1 MKFRIKDLQNYL
13 RGKIDWKKV
22 AQDLTLKSFETN
34 FSNDVLETDILPNRY
49 ADASSLIGL
58 AKEISKVSGIHGSY
72 GFQTDNTDNIY
83 QHKSALDPYK
93 SVKKNP
99 YKSVSDPHKSVNLVK
114 VQTPHCFYYFGKVIL
129 NVENKPSPKWL
140 KEFVEFYG
148 FNSINF
154 LVDLANFVMIEYGA
168 PLHIFDLDKISLP
181 IYIRLAKKGEK
192 FISLEDKE
200 YKLLGGEIVIAD
212 KKKIL
217 GLAGIKGGKNS
228 AVDLQ
233 TKNIFIE
240 AAVFDPVKIY
250 STSRKL
256 NLKTD
261 ASFRFERKVAPIRS
275 LQALLRLSFLIQENL
290 GGEVLKGVIGE
301 KKLKEKVINFNIER
315 LNKFLGINFRKEEIR
330 KILKSLEI
338 KIVSENKNTM
348 RLIPPLDRLDL
359 ETEEDIIEEII
370 RIYDLNKI
378 PAIYETPPKEV
389 SIAPEIE
396 FNNYLRKIL
405 TKAGYDEVHN
415 YSFFGDKDLN
425 NLNRVNP
432 RINQRESAVEIL
444 NPISENYK
452 YFQTRLI
459 PNLLKSVRLNQF
471 YFKEIRI
478 FEISKVAYYI
488 HGLNGSNTDKTDKKY
503 PYESALD
510 PYRSVNEEYHL
521 GIGFAFKDPEEI
533 LKELKGVLKVLEEEL
548 KINFNLKEIDQN
560 QVEIF
565 IHGLNRSNTDYTDN
579 RNQYKSALDPRKS
592 MNKNPYE
599 SVLDPRQSALE
610 KIGIFSL
617 IPKKVLEDY
626 DLDLE
631 VGAIELNL
639 EKLRKYQKLIKK
651 FEPWPVFPSIVRDLS
666 FFVDEK
672 IKFSEIEKEIKKQ
685 KINFLTEIKLIDV
698 YFTDKKSMTLR
709 FIFNHPQRSL
719 KDEEVNLEMR
729 KIEEFLKEKYRIIL
743 R

>member
-34 FSNDVLETDILPNRY
+34 LSDDILDVDILPNRY
-49 ADASSLIGL
+49 PDASSLIGL
-58 AKEISKVSGIHGSY
+58 TKEISRVSGKKFFEKKIRLKE
-72 GFQTDNTDNIY
+72 T
-83 QHKSALDPYK
+83 YK
-93 SVKKNP
+93 KINK
-99 YKSVSDPHKSVNLVK
+99 NLVK
-114 VQTPHCFYYFGKVIL
+114 VQTNSCFYYFGKVIL
-129 NVENKPSPKWL
+129 NVKNKPSPEWL

-148 FNSINF
+148 FNSVNF

-181 IYIRLAKKGEK
+181 IYVRLAKKGEK

-200 YKLLGGEIVIAD
+200 YELLGGEIVIAD

-240 AAVFDPVKIY
+240 AAVFDPAKIY

-261 ASFRFERKVAPIRS
+261 ASFRFERKVAPVRS
-275 LQALLRLSFLIQENL
+275 LQALLRLSSLIQENL
-290 GGEVLKGVIGE
+290 GGEVLKGIIGE
-301 KKLKEKVINFNIER
+301 KKLKEKIINFDIER
-315 LNKFLGINFRKEEIR
+315 LNKFTGINFRKEEIR
-330 KILKSLEI
+330 EILKSLEI
-338 KIVSENKNTM
+338 KINPVPEQSTVRGKNIL

-378 PAIYETPPKEV
+378 PAFYEIPPKEV

-396 FNNYLRKIL
+396 FNNHLRKIL

-415 YSFFGDKDLN
+415 YNFFSDKDLN
-425 NLNRVNP
+425 VSP
-432 RINQRESAVEIL
+432 EKSAIEVL

-452 YFQTRLI
+452 YFQTSLI
-459 PNLLKSVRLNQF
+459 SNLLKSVHLNQF
-471 YFKEIRI
+471 YFKEIKI
-478 FEISKVAYYI
+478 FEISKVAYWEKEKI
-488 HGLNGSNTDKTDKKY
+488 KEG
-503 PYESALD
+503 
-510 PYRSVNEEYHL
+510 YHL
-521 GIGFAFKDPEEI
+521 GISFAFKDPEEI
-533 LKELKGVLKVLEEEL
+533 LKELKGVLKILEEEL
-548 KINFNLKEIDQN
+548 KINFNLKEIGQN
-560 QVEIF
+560 QAEIF
-565 IHGLNRSNTDYTDN
+565 INN
-579 RNQYKSALDPRKS
+579 
-592 MNKNPYE
+592 
-599 SVLDPRQSALE
+599 E
-610 KIGIFSL
+610 KIGFFAL

-626 DLDLE
+626 NLDLG
-631 VGAIELNL
+631 VGVIEINV
-639 EKLRKYQKLIKK
+639 EKLRKYQKLIKE

-685 KINFLTEIKLIDV
+685 KFNFLKEIKLIDI
-698 YFTDKKSMTLR
+698 YFIDKKSMTLR

-719 KDEEVNLEMR
+719 KDEEVNMEMR
-729 KIEEFLKEKYRIIL
+729 KIEEFLKEKYKIIL

>member
-22 AQDLTLKSFETN
+22 IQDLTLKSFEAN
-34 FSNDVLETDILPNRY
+34 FSDDILEIDILPNRY
-49 ADASSLIGL
+49 PDASSLIGL
-58 AKEISKVSGIHGSY
+58 AKEISRLSGAKFFEKKVLLKESY
-72 GFQTDNTDNIY
+72 
-83 QHKSALDPYK
+83 
-93 SVKKNP
+93 KKID
-99 YKSVSDPHKSVNLVK
+99 KNLVK
-114 VQTPHCFYYFGKVIL
+114 VKTQNCFYYFGKVIL
-129 NVENKPSPKWL
+129 NVKNKPSPEWL

-154 LVDLANFVMIEYGA
+154 LIDLANFVMIEYGA
-168 PLHIFDLDKISLP
+168 PLHIFDLDKIHLP

-192 FISLEDKE
+192 FVSLEDKE
-200 YKLLGGEIVIAD
+200 YELLGGEIVIAD

-228 AVDLQ
+228 AVDLE

-240 AAVFDPVKIY
+240 AAVFDPSKIY

-275 LQALLRLSFLIQENL
+275 LQALLRLSSLIQENL
-290 GGEVLKGVIGE
+290 GGEVLKVIIGE
-301 KKLKEKVINFNIER
+301 KKLKEKIINFDIER
-315 LNKFLGINFRKEEIR
+315 LNKFTGINFRKEGIR

-348 RLIPPLDRLDL
+348 KLIPPLDRLDL

-378 PAIYETPPKEV
+378 PALYEIPPKEV

-396 FNNYLRKIL
+396 FNNHLRRIL

-415 YSFFGDKDLN
+415 YSFFSDKDL
-425 NLNRVNP
+425 
-432 RINQRESAVEIL
+432 INTDLRRLDADLRRPIEVL

-452 YFQTRLI
+452 YFQTSLI
-459 PNLLKSVRLNQF
+459 PNLLKSVHLNQF
-471 YFKEIRI
+471 YFKEIKI
-478 FEISKVAYYI
+478 FEISKVAYYADYADFTQTRQKDI
-488 HGLNGSNTDKTDKKY
+488 KDSDLNFS
-503 PYESALD
+503 PRQSASSPRRSALC
-510 PYRSVNEEYHL
+510 EEYHL
-521 GIGFAFKDPEEI
+521 GISFAFKDPEEI
-533 LKELKGVLKVLEEEL
+533 LKELKGVLRILESEL
-548 KINFNLKEIDQN
+548 KINFNLKETGQN
-560 QVEIF
+560 QAEIF
-565 IHGLNRSNTDYTDN
+565 I
-579 RNQYKSALDPRKS
+579 
-592 MNKNPYE
+592 NKE
-599 SVLDPRQSALE
+599 RV
-610 KIGIFSL
+610 GIFAL
-617 IPKKVLEDY
+617 IPKKALEDY
-626 DLDLE
+626 DLDFE
-631 VGAIELNL
+631 VGVIEINL
-639 EKLRKYQKLIKK
+639 EKLRKYQKLIKE

-685 KINFLTEIKLIDV
+685 KFNFLKEIKLIDI

-719 KDEEVNLEMR
+719 KDEEVNLEMK
-729 KIEEFLKEKYRIIL
+729 KIEEFLKEKYKIIL

>member
-1 MKFRIKDLQNYL
+1 MRFRIKDLKNYL
-13 RGKIDWKKV
+13 KGKIDWEKV

-34 FSNDVLETDILPNRY
+34 FSDDILEVDVLPNRY
-49 ADASSLIGL
+49 PDASSLIGL
-58 AKEISKVSGIHGSY
+58 AKEISRVSGEQFFEKKIRLKESY
-72 GFQTDNTDNIY
+72 
-83 QHKSALDPYK
+83 
-93 SVKKNP
+93 KKIN
-99 YKSVSDPHKSVNLVK
+99 KNLVK
-114 VQTPHCFYYFGKVIL
+114 VQTAHCFYYFGKVIL
-129 NVENKPSPKWL
+129 NVENKPSPEWL

-154 LVDLANFVMIEYGA
+154 LVDLANFVMVEYGA

-181 IYIRLAKKGEK
+181 IYVRLAKKGEK
-192 FISLEDKE
+192 FVSLEDKE

-275 LQALLRLSFLIQENL
+275 LQALLRLSSLIQENL

-301 KKLKEKVINFNIER
+301 KKLKEKIINFNLER
-315 LNKFLGINFRKEEIR
+315 LNKFTGINFRKEGIR
-330 KILKSLEI
+330 KILKKLEI
-338 KIVSENKNTM
+338 KIISQNKNIM
-348 RLIPPLDRLDL
+348 RLVPPLDRLDL

-378 PAIYETPPKEV
+378 PAFYEIPPKEV

-415 YSFFGDKDLN
+415 YSFFGDKDLKDADLRG
-425 NLNRVNP
+425 LNADLRRPIKV
-432 RINQRESAVEIL
+432 L

-452 YFQTRLI
+452 YFQTSLI
-459 PNLLKSVRLNQF
+459 PNLLKSVYLNQF
-471 YFKEIRI
+471 YFKEIRV
-478 FEISKVAYYI
+478 FEISKVAYYADSSRI
-488 HGLNGSNTDKTDKKY
+488 SHHLS
-503 PYESALD
+503 PISI
-510 PYRSVNEEYHL
+510 VEEYHL
-521 GIGFAFKDPEEI
+521 GISFAFKDPEEI
-533 LKELKGVLKVLEEEL
+533 LKELKGVLKVLEDEL
-548 KINFNLKEIDQN
+548 RINFNLKETGQN

-565 IHGLNRSNTDYTDN
+565 I
-579 RNQYKSALDPRKS
+579 
-592 MNKNPYE
+592 NKE
-599 SVLDPRQSALE
+599 RV
-610 KIGIFSL
+610 GIFAL
-617 IPKKVLEDY
+617 ISKKVSEDY
-626 DLDLE
+626 GLDLE
-631 VGAIELNL
+631 VGVIEINL
-639 EKLRKYQKLIKK
+639 EKLRKYQKLIKE

-672 IKFSEIEKEIKKQ
+672 VKFSEIEKEIKKQ
-685 KINFLTEIKLIDV
+685 KFNFLKEIKLIDI

-719 KDEEVNLEMR
+719 KDEEINLEMR

>member
-13 RGKIDWKKV
+13 RGEIDWKKV
-22 AQDLTLKSFETN
+22 IQDLTLKSFEAN
-34 FSNDVLETDILPNRY
+34 FSDDILEIDILPNRY
-49 ADASSLIGL
+49 PDASSLIGL
-58 AKEISKVSGIHGSY
+58 AKEISRVSGAKFFKKKVRLKESY
-72 GFQTDNTDNIY
+72 
-83 QHKSALDPYK
+83 
-93 SVKKNP
+93 KKID
-99 YKSVSDPHKSVNLVK
+99 KNLVK
-114 VQTPHCFYYFGKVIL
+114 VQTQHCFYYFGKVIL
-129 NVENKPSPKWL
+129 NVKNKPSPEWL

-154 LVDLANFVMIEYGA
+154 LIDLANFVMIEYGA
-168 PLHIFDLDKISLP
+168 PLHVFDLDKISLP
-181 IYIRLAKKGEK
+181 IYVRLAKKGEK
-192 FISLEDKE
+192 FVSLEDKE

-228 AVDLQ
+228 AVDLE

-240 AAVFDPVKIY
+240 AAVFDPAKIY
-250 STSRKL
+250 SASRKL

-275 LQALLRLSFLIQENL
+275 LQALFRLSSLIQENL
-290 GGEVLKGVIGE
+290 GGEVLKGIIGE
-301 KKLKEKVINFNIER
+301 KKLKEKVINFNLER
-315 LNKFLGINFRKEEIR
+315 LNKFTGINFKKEGIR
-330 KILKSLEI
+330 KILESLEI
-338 KIVSENKNTM
+338 GIASENKNKM

-378 PAIYETPPKEV
+378 PALYEIPPKEV
-389 SIAPEIE
+389 SVAPEIE

-415 YSFFGDKDLN
+415 YSFFGDKDLDIS
-425 NLNRVNP
+425 P
-432 RINQRESAVEIL
+432 EKSAIEVL

-452 YFQTRLI
+452 YFQTSLI
-459 PNLLKSVRLNQF
+459 PNLLKSVHLNQF
-471 YFKEIRI
+471 YFKEIKI
-478 FEISKVAYYI
+478 FEISKVAYWEKEKI
-488 HGLNGSNTDKTDKKY
+488 
-503 PYESALD
+503 
-510 PYRSVNEEYHL
+510 NEGYYL
-521 GIGFAFKDPEEI
+521 GISFAFKDPEEI
-533 LKELKGVLKVLEEEL
+533 LKELKGVLRILESEL
-548 KINFNLKEIDQN
+548 KINFNLKETGQN

-565 IHGLNRSNTDYTDN
+565 I
-579 RNQYKSALDPRKS
+579 
-592 MNKNPYE
+592 NKE
-599 SVLDPRQSALE
+599 G
-610 KIGIFSL
+610 IGIFAL
-617 IPKKVLEDY
+617 ISKKVLEDY

-631 VGAIELNL
+631 VGVIEINI
-639 EKLRKYQKLIKK
+639 EKLRKYQKLIKEFK
-651 FEPWPVFPSIVRDLS
+651 PWPVFPSIVRDLS

-685 KINFLTEIKLIDV
+685 KFNFLKEIKLIDI

-719 KDEEVNLEMR
+719 KDEEINLEMR

>member
-34 FSNDVLETDILPNRY
+34 LSDDILEVDILPNRY
-49 ADASSLIGL
+49 PDASSLIGL
-58 AKEISKVSGIHGSY
+58 AKEISRVSGKKFFEKKIRLKE
-72 GFQTDNTDNIY
+72 T
-83 QHKSALDPYK
+83 YK
-93 SVKKNP
+93 KINK
-99 YKSVSDPHKSVNLVK
+99 NLVK
-114 VQTPHCFYYFGKVIL
+114 VRTNSCFYYFGKVIL
-129 NVENKPSPKWL
+129 NVKNKPSPEWL

-148 FNSINF
+148 FNSVNF

-181 IYIRLAKKGEK
+181 IYVRLAKKGEK

-200 YKLLGGEIVIAD
+200 YELLGGEIVIAD

-233 TKNIFIE
+233 TENIFIE
-240 AAVFDPVKIY
+240 AAVFDPAKIY

-275 LQALLRLSFLIQENL
+275 LQAILRLSSLIQENL
-290 GGEVLKGVIGE
+290 GGEVLTGVIGE
-301 KKLKEKVINFNIER
+301 KKLKEKIINFDIDR
-315 LNKFLGINFRKEEIR
+315 LNRFTGINFRKEEIR

-338 KIVSENKNTM
+338 KIVSGNKNTI

-378 PAIYETPPKEV
+378 PALYEIPTKEV
-389 SIAPEIE
+389 SVDPEIE

-415 YSFFGDKDLN
+415 YSFWGDKDLN
-425 NLNRVNP
+425 NFIRVNL
-432 RINQRESAVEIL
+432 RINQRESAVEVL

-452 YFQTRLI
+452 YFQTSLI
-459 PNLLKSVRLNQF
+459 PNLLKSVYFNQF
-471 YFKEIRI
+471 YFKEIKI
-478 FEISKVAYYI
+478 FEINKVAYWEKEKI
-488 HGLNGSNTDKTDKKY
+488 KED
-503 PYESALD
+503 
-510 PYRSVNEEYHL
+510 YHL
-521 GIGFAFKDPEEI
+521 GISFAFKDSEEI
-533 LKELKGVLKVLEEEL
+533 LKELKGVLRVLKEEL
-548 KINFNLKEIDQN
+548 KINFNLKEIGQN
-560 QVEIF
+560 QAEIF
-565 IHGLNRSNTDYTDN
+565 INN
-579 RNQYKSALDPRKS
+579 
-592 MNKNPYE
+592 
-599 SVLDPRQSALE
+599 E
-610 KIGIFSL
+610 KIGFFAL

-626 DLDLE
+626 DLDLG
-631 VGAIELNL
+631 VGVIEINL
-639 EKLRKYQKLIKK
+639 EKLRKYQKLIKE

-685 KINFLTEIKLIDV
+685 KFNFLKEINLIDI

-729 KIEEFLKEKYRIIL
+729 KIEEFLKEKYKIIL

>member
-1 MKFRIKDLQNYL
+1 MKLRIKDLQNYL
-13 RGKIDWKKV
+13 KGKIDWKKV

-34 FSNDVLETDILPNRY
+34 LSDGILEVDILPNRY
-49 ADASSLIGL
+49 PDASSLIGL
-58 AKEISKVSGIHGSY
+58 AKEISRVSGAKFFEKKIRLKESY
-72 GFQTDNTDNIY
+72 
-83 QHKSALDPYK
+83 
-93 SVKKNP
+93 KKID
-99 YKSVSDPHKSVNLVK
+99 KNLVK
-114 VQTPHCFYYFGKVIL
+114 VQTNHCFYYFGKVIL
-129 NVENKPSPKWL
+129 NLKNKPSPEWL

-168 PLHIFDLDKISLP
+168 PLHIFDLDKIDLP
-181 IYIRLAKKGEK
+181 IYVRLAKKGEK
-192 FISLEDKE
+192 FVSLEDKE
-200 YKLLGGEIVIAD
+200 YELLGGEIVIAD

-228 AVDLQ
+228 AVDLE

-240 AAVFDPVKIY
+240 AAVFDPAKIY

-261 ASFRFERKVAPIRS
+261 ASFRFERKVASIRS
-275 LQALLRLSFLIQENL
+275 LQALLRLSSLIQENL

-301 KKLKEKVINFNIER
+301 KKLKEKIINFDIER
-315 LNKFLGINFRKEEIR
+315 LNKFTGINFRKEGVR

-338 KIVSENKNTM
+338 KIASENKNTM

-378 PAIYETPPKEV
+378 PALYEIPPKEV
-389 SIAPEIE
+389 SVDPEIE
-396 FNNYLRKIL
+396 FNNHLRKIL

-415 YSFFGDKDLN
+415 YNFFSDKDLN
-425 NLNRVNP
+425 ISQEKSTVK
-432 RINQRESAVEIL
+432 VL

-452 YFQTRLI
+452 YFQTSLI
-459 PNLLKSVRLNQF
+459 PNLLKSVHLNQF

-478 FEISKVAYYI
+478 FEISKVAHWKKEKINESYY
-488 HGLNGSNTDKTDKKY
+488 
-503 PYESALD
+503 
-510 PYRSVNEEYHL
+510 L
-521 GIGFAFKDPEEI
+521 GISFAFKNPEEI
-533 LKELKGVLKVLEEEL
+533 LKELKGVLRVLEEEL
-548 KINFNLKEIDQN
+548 RINFNLKEISQN
-560 QVEIF
+560 QAEIF
-565 IHGLNRSNTDYTDN
+565 INN
-579 RNQYKSALDPRKS
+579 
-592 MNKNPYE
+592 
-599 SVLDPRQSALE
+599 E
-610 KIGIFSL
+610 KIGIFAL
-617 IPKKVLEDY
+617 ISKKVLEDY
-626 DLDLE
+626 DIDFE
-631 VGAIELNL
+631 VGVIEINL
-639 EKLRKYQKLIKK
+639 EKLRKHQKLIKE

-685 KINFLTEIKLIDV
+685 KFNFLKEIKLIDI
-698 YFTDKKSMTLR
+698 YLTDKKSMTLR

>member
-34 FSNDVLETDILPNRY
+34 FSDDILEIDILPNRY
-49 ADASSLIGL
+49 PDASSLIGL
-58 AKEISKVSGIHGSY
+58 AKEISRVSGVKINSTRIKQPNELPESDDRIFGQNSGKVFGHNSGNHY
-72 GFQTDNTDNIY
+72 QRQLANII
-83 QHKSALDPYK
+83 
-93 SVKKNP
+93 
-99 YKSVSDPHKSVNLVK
+99 K
-114 VQTPHCFYYFGKVIL
+114 VQTTHCFYYFGKVIL
-129 NVENKPSPKWL
+129 NVKNKPSPEWL

-154 LVDLANFVMIEYGA
+154 LIDLANFVMIEYGA

-181 IYIRLAKKGEK
+181 IYVRLAKKGEK
-192 FISLEDKE
+192 FVSLEDKE
-200 YKLLGGEIVIAD
+200 YELLGGEIVISD

-228 AVDLQ
+228 AVDLE
-233 TKNIFIE
+233 TRNIFIE
-240 AAVFDPVKIY
+240 AAVFDPSKIY

-275 LQALLRLSFLIQENL
+275 LQALLRLSSLIQENL
-290 GGEVLKGVIGE
+290 GGEVLKGIIGE
-301 KKLKEKVINFNIER
+301 KKFKEKVINFNLER
-315 LNKFLGINFRKEEIR
+315 LNKFCGRGLTQNERGLTRKEIR
-330 KILKSLEI
+330 KILESLEI
-338 KIVSENKNTM
+338 KIIERRPTQTE
-348 RLIPPLDRLDL
+348 RRLTQTLIWQLIPPLDRLDL

-378 PAIYETPPKEV
+378 PALYEIPPKEV
-389 SIAPEIE
+389 SVDSEIE
-396 FNNYLRKIL
+396 FNNHLRKIL

-415 YSFFGDKDLN
+415 YNFFSDKDL
-425 NLNRVNP
+425 
-432 RINQRESAVEIL
+432 INADLRRLDADLRRPVEVL

-452 YFQTRLI
+452 YFQTSLI
-459 PNLLKSVRLNQF
+459 PNLLKSVHLNQF
-471 YFKEIRI
+471 YFKEIKI
-478 FEISKVAYYI
+478 FEISKVAYYADYADFTQTRQKNI
-488 HGLNGSNTDKTDKKY
+488 KDSDLNFS
-503 PYESALD
+503 PRQSASSPRRSALC
-510 PYRSVNEEYHL
+510 EEYHL
-521 GIGFAFKDPEEI
+521 GISFAFKDPEEI
-533 LKELKGVLKVLEEEL
+533 LKELKGVLRILESEL
-548 KINFNLKEIDQN
+548 KINFNLKETGQN
-560 QVEIF
+560 QVEVF
-565 IHGLNRSNTDYTDN
+565 I
-579 RNQYKSALDPRKS
+579 
-592 MNKNPYE
+592 NKE
-599 SVLDPRQSALE
+599 G
-610 KIGIFSL
+610 IGIFAL

-626 DLDLE
+626 DLDIE
-631 VGAIELNL
+631 VGVIELNV
-639 EKLRKYQKLIKK
+639 EKLRKYQKLIKEFK
-651 FEPWPVFPSIVRDLS
+651 PWPVFPSIVRDLS

-672 IKFSEIEKEIKKQ
+672 IKFSEIEKEIKKE
-685 KINFLTEIKLIDV
+685 KFNFLKEIKLIDI

>member
-34 FSNDVLETDILPNRY
+34 LSDDILEVDILPNRY
-49 ADASSLIGL
+49 PDASSLIGL
-58 AKEISKVSGIHGSY
+58 AKEISRVSGKKFFEKKIHLKE
-72 GFQTDNTDNIY
+72 T
-83 QHKSALDPYK
+83 YK
-93 SVKKNP
+93 KINK
-99 YKSVSDPHKSVNLVK
+99 NLVK
-114 VQTPHCFYYFGKVIL
+114 VRTNSCFYYFGKVIL
-129 NVENKPSPKWL
+129 NVKNKPSPEWL

-148 FNSINF
+148 FNSVNF

-181 IYIRLAKKGEK
+181 IYVRLAKKGEK

-200 YKLLGGEIVIAD
+200 YELLGGEIVIAD

-228 AVDLQ
+228 AVDLE

-240 AAVFDPVKIY
+240 AAVFDPAKIY

-261 ASFRFERKVAPIRS
+261 ASFRFERKVAPVRS
-275 LQALLRLSFLIQENL
+275 LQALLRLSSLIQENL

-301 KKLKEKVINFNIER
+301 KKLKEKIINFDIDR
-315 LNKFLGINFRKEEIR
+315 LNRFTGISFRKEEIR

-338 KIVSENKNTM
+338 KIVSGNKNTI

-378 PAIYETPPKEV
+378 PALYEIPTKEV
-389 SIAPEIE
+389 SVDPEIE

-415 YSFFGDKDLN
+415 YSFWGDKDLN
-425 NLNRVNP
+425 NFIRVNL
-432 RINQRESAVEIL
+432 RINQRESAVEVL

-452 YFQTRLI
+452 YFQTSLI
-459 PNLLKSVRLNQF
+459 PNLLKSVYFNQF
-471 YFKEIRI
+471 YFKEIKI
-478 FEISKVAYYI
+478 FEINKVAYWEKEKI
-488 HGLNGSNTDKTDKKY
+488 KED
-503 PYESALD
+503 
-510 PYRSVNEEYHL
+510 YHL
-521 GIGFAFKDPEEI
+521 GISFAFKDSEEI
-533 LKELKGVLKVLEEEL
+533 LKELKGVLRVLKEEL
-548 KINFNLKEIDQN
+548 KINFNLKEIGQN
-560 QVEIF
+560 QAEIF
-565 IHGLNRSNTDYTDN
+565 INN
-579 RNQYKSALDPRKS
+579 
-592 MNKNPYE
+592 
-599 SVLDPRQSALE
+599 E
-610 KIGIFSL
+610 KIGFFAL

-626 DLDLE
+626 DLDLG
-631 VGAIELNL
+631 VGTIEINV
-639 EKLRKYQKLIKK
+639 EKLRKYQKLIKE

-685 KINFLTEIKLIDV
+685 KFNFLKEIKLIDI

-729 KIEEFLKEKYRIIL
+729 KIEEFLKEKYKIIL

>member
-13 RGKIDWKKV
+13 KGKIDWKKV

-34 FSNDVLETDILPNRY
+34 FSDDILEVDVLPNRY
-49 ADASSLIGL
+49 PDVSSLIGL
-58 AKEISKVSGIHGSY
+58 AKEISRVSEIKFFEEKIRLKESY
-72 GFQTDNTDNIY
+72 
-83 QHKSALDPYK
+83 
-93 SVKKNP
+93 KKID
-99 YKSVSDPHKSVNLVK
+99 KNLVK
-114 VQTPHCFYYFGKVIL
+114 VQTNHCLYYFGKVIL
-129 NVENKPSPKWL
+129 NVKNKPSPEWL

-168 PLHIFDLDKISLP
+168 PLHIFDLDKIDPVPEQSTVQGKLLNKKR
-181 IYIRLAKKGEK
+181 IYVRLAKRGEK
-192 FISLEDKE
+192 FVSLEDKE
-200 YKLLGGEIVIAD
+200 YELLGEEIVIAD
-212 KKKIL
+212 KEKIL

-240 AAVFDPVKIY
+240 AAVFDPAKIY

-275 LQALLRLSFLIQENL
+275 LQSLLRLSYLIQENF
-290 GGEVLKGVIGE
+290 GGEVLKGIIGE
-301 KKLKEKVINFNIER
+301 KKLKEKIINFDIER
-315 LNKFLGINFRKEEIR
+315 LNKFTGINFRKEEIR
-330 KILKSLEI
+330 KILESLEI
-338 KIVSENKNTM
+338 KIASENKNTM

-378 PAIYETPPKEV
+378 PALYEIPPKEV
-389 SIAPEIE
+389 SIALEIE

-425 NLNRVNP
+425 ISPEKSTIEV
-432 RINQRESAVEIL
+432 L

-452 YFQTRLI
+452 YFQTSLI
-459 PNLLKSVRLNQF
+459 PNLLKSVHLNQF
-471 YFKEIRI
+471 YFKEIKI
-478 FEISKVAYYI
+478 FEISKVAYWEKEKI
-488 HGLNGSNTDKTDKKY
+488 
-503 PYESALD
+503 
-510 PYRSVNEEYHL
+510 NEGYHL
-521 GIGFAFKDPEEI
+521 GISFAFKDTEEI
-533 LKELKGVLKVLEEEL
+533 LKELKGVLRILESEL
-548 KINFNLKEIDQN
+548 KINFNLKETGQN
-560 QVEIF
+560 QAEIF
-565 IHGLNRSNTDYTDN
+565 I
-579 RNQYKSALDPRKS
+579 
-592 MNKNPYE
+592 NKE
-599 SVLDPRQSALE
+599 R
-610 KIGIFSL
+610 IGIFAL

-626 DLDLE
+626 DIDFE
-631 VGAIELNL
+631 VGIIELNV
-639 EKLRKYQKLIKK
+639 EKLRKYQKLIKE

-672 IKFSEIEKEIKKQ
+672 VKFSEIEKEIKRQ
-685 KINFLTEIKLIDV
+685 KFNFLKEIKLSDI
-698 YFTDKKSMTLR
+698 YFTNKKSMTLR

-719 KDEEVNLEMR
+719 KDEEVNLEMI
-729 KIEEFLKEKYRIIL
+729 KIEEFLKEKYGIIL

>member
-13 RGKIDWKKV
+13 KGKIDWKKV

-34 FSNDVLETDILPNRY
+34 FSDDVLEVDILPNRY
-49 ADASSLIGL
+49 PDASSLIGL
-58 AKEISKVSGIHGSY
+58 AKEISRVSGKKFFEKKICLKESSK
-72 GFQTDNTDNIY
+72 NI
-83 QHKSALDPYK
+83 D
-93 SVKKNP
+93 KN
-99 YKSVSDPHKSVNLVK
+99 LIK

-129 NVENKPSPKWL
+129 NVKNKPSPEWL

-168 PLHIFDLDKISLP
+168 PLHIFDLDKINLP
-181 IYIRLAKKGEK
+181 IYVRLAKKGEK
-192 FISLEDKE
+192 FVSLEDKE
-200 YKLLGGEIVIAD
+200 YELLGGEIVISD

-217 GLAGIKGGKNS
+217 GLAGIKGGKDP
-228 AVDLQ
+228 AVDLE

-240 AAVFDPVKIY
+240 AAVFDPDKIY

-275 LQALLRLSFLIQENL
+275 LQALLRLSSLIQENL
-290 GGEVLKGVIGE
+290 GGEVLKGIIGE
-301 KKLKEKVINFNIER
+301 QKLKEKIISFNLER
-315 LNKFLGINFRKEEIR
+315 LNKFTGINFRKEEIR

-338 KIVSENKNTM
+338 KIASENKNIM

-378 PAIYETPPKEV
+378 PALYEIPPKEV
-389 SIAPEIE
+389 SVAPEIE

-405 TKAGYDEVHN
+405 AKIGYDEVHN
-415 YSFFGDKDLN
+415 YNFFGDKDLN
-425 NLNRVNP
+425 NFIRVNP
-432 RINQRESAVEIL
+432 HINQRESTVEVL

-452 YFQTRLI
+452 YFQTSLI
-459 PNLLKSVRLNQF
+459 PNLLKSVHLNQF
-471 YFKEIRI
+471 YFKEIKI
-478 FEISKVAYYI
+478 FEISKIAYWEKEKI
-488 HGLNGSNTDKTDKKY
+488 I
-503 PYESALD
+503 EC
-510 PYRSVNEEYHL
+510 YHL
-521 GIGFAFKDPEEI
+521 GISFAFKDPEEI
-533 LKELKGVLKVLEEEL
+533 LKELRGVLGILENEL
-548 KINFNLKEIDQN
+548 RINFDLKEIDQN

-565 IHGLNRSNTDYTDN
+565 INN
-579 RNQYKSALDPRKS
+579 
-592 MNKNPYE
+592 
-599 SVLDPRQSALE
+599 E
-610 KIGIFSL
+610 KIGIFAL
-617 IPKKVLEDY
+617 ISKKVLEDY
-626 DLDLE
+626 DLDLN
-631 VGAIELNL
+631 VGVIEIDL

-651 FEPWPVFPSIVRDLS
+651 FEPWPVFPSIIRDIS

-685 KINFLTEIKLIDV
+685 KFNFLKEIKLIDI
-698 YFTDKKSMTLR
+698 YFADKKSMTLR

-719 KDEEVNLEMR
+719 KDEEVNLEMK

>member
-22 AQDLTLKSFETN
+22 IQDLTLKSFEAN
-34 FSNDVLETDILPNRY
+34 FSDDILEIDILPNRY
-49 ADASSLIGL
+49 PDASSLIGL
-58 AKEISKVSGIHGSY
+58 AKEISRLSGAKFFEKKVLLKESY
-72 GFQTDNTDNIY
+72 
-83 QHKSALDPYK
+83 
-93 SVKKNP
+93 KKID
-99 YKSVSDPHKSVNLVK
+99 KNLVK
-114 VQTPHCFYYFGKVIL
+114 VKTQNCFYYFGKVIL
-129 NVENKPSPKWL
+129 NVKNKPSPEWL

-154 LVDLANFVMIEYGA
+154 LIDLANFVMIEYGA

-181 IYIRLAKKGEK
+181 IYVRLAKKGEK
-192 FISLEDKE
+192 FVSLEDKE
-200 YKLLGGEIVIAD
+200 YELLGGEIVIAD

-228 AVDLQ
+228 AVDLE

-240 AAVFDPVKIY
+240 AAVFDPSKIY

-275 LQALLRLSFLIQENL
+275 LQALLRLSSLIQENL
-290 GGEVLKGVIGE
+290 GGEVLKVIIGE
-301 KKLKEKVINFNIER
+301 KKLKEKIINFDIER
-315 LNKFLGINFRKEEIR
+315 LNKFTGINFRKEGIR

-348 RLIPPLDRLDL
+348 KLIPPLDRLDL

-378 PAIYETPPKEV
+378 PALYEIPPKEV

-396 FNNYLRKIL
+396 FNNHLRRIL

-415 YSFFGDKDLN
+415 YSFFSDKDL
-425 NLNRVNP
+425 
-432 RINQRESAVEIL
+432 INTDLRRLDADLRRPIEVL

-452 YFQTRLI
+452 YFQTSLI
-459 PNLLKSVRLNQF
+459 PNLLKSVHLNQF
-471 YFKEIRI
+471 YFKEIKI
-478 FEISKVAYYI
+478 FEISKVAYWEKEKI
-488 HGLNGSNTDKTDKKY
+488 
-503 PYESALD
+503 
-510 PYRSVNEEYHL
+510 NEGYHL
-521 GIGFAFKDPEEI
+521 GISFAFKDPEEI
-533 LKELKGVLKVLEEEL
+533 LKELKGVLRILESEL
-548 KINFNLKEIDQN
+548 KINFNLKETGQN
-560 QVEIF
+560 QAEIF
-565 IHGLNRSNTDYTDN
+565 I
-579 RNQYKSALDPRKS
+579 
-592 MNKNPYE
+592 NKE
-599 SVLDPRQSALE
+599 RV
-610 KIGIFSL
+610 GIFAL
-617 IPKKVLEDY
+617 IPKKALEDY
-626 DLDLE
+626 DLDFE
-631 VGAIELNL
+631 VGVIEINL
-639 EKLRKYQKLIKK
+639 EKLRKYQKLIKE

-685 KINFLTEIKLIDV
+685 KFNFLKEIKLIDI

-719 KDEEVNLEMR
+719 KDEEVNLEMK
-729 KIEEFLKEKYRIIL
+729 KIEEFLKEKYKIIL

>member
-22 AQDLTLKSFETN
+22 VQDLTLKSFEAN
-34 FSNDVLETDILPNRY
+34 FSDGILEVDILPNRY
-49 ADASSLIGL
+49 PDASSLIGL
-58 AKEISKVSGIHGSY
+58 AKEISRVSGMKFFEEKIRLKESY
-72 GFQTDNTDNIY
+72 
-83 QHKSALDPYK
+83 
-93 SVKKNP
+93 KKID
-99 YKSVSDPHKSVNLVK
+99 KNLVK
-114 VQTPHCFYYFGKVIL
+114 VQTNLCFYYFGKVIL
-129 NVENKPSPKWL
+129 NVENKPSPEWL

-168 PLHIFDLDKISLP
+168 PLHIFDLDKIDPVPEQSTVQGKLLNKKK
-181 IYIRLAKKGEK
+181 IYVRLAKKGEK
-192 FISLEDKE
+192 FVTLEDKE
-200 YKLLGGEIVIAD
+200 YELLGGEIVIAD
-212 KKKIL
+212 KRKIL

-240 AAVFDPVKIY
+240 AAVFDPAKIY

-275 LQALLRLSFLIQENL
+275 LQALLRLSSLIQENL
-290 GGEVLKGVIGE
+290 GGEVLKGIIGE
-301 KKLKEKVINFNIER
+301 KKLKEKVINFNLER
-315 LNKFLGINFRKEEIR
+315 LNKFTGINFRKEEIR
-330 KILKSLEI
+330 KILESLEI
-338 KIVSENKNTM
+338 KINPVPEQSTVRGKNIL
-348 RLIPPLDRLDL
+348 RLVPPLDRLDL

-378 PAIYETPPKEV
+378 PALYEIPPKEV

-415 YSFFGDKDLN
+415 YSFFGDQELN
-425 NLNRVNP
+425 ISP
-432 RINQRESAVEIL
+432 EKSAIEVL

-452 YFQTRLI
+452 YFQTSLI
-459 PNLLKSVRLNQF
+459 PNLLKSVHLNQF

-478 FEISKVAYYI
+478 FEISKAASYADSSRISHHSSPTSIVEGYY
-488 HGLNGSNTDKTDKKY
+488 
-503 PYESALD
+503 
-510 PYRSVNEEYHL
+510 L
-521 GIGFAFKDPEEI
+521 GISFAFKDPEEI
-533 LKELKGVLKVLEEEL
+533 LKELKGVLRILESEL
-548 KINFNLKEIDQN
+548 KINFNLKETGQN

-565 IHGLNRSNTDYTDN
+565 INKERIGTF
-579 RNQYKSALDPRKS
+579 ALIS
-592 MNKNPYE
+592 
-599 SVLDPRQSALE
+599 
-610 KIGIFSL
+610 
-617 IPKKVLEDY
+617 KKVLEDY

-631 VGAIELNL
+631 VGVIEINV
-639 EKLRKYQKLIKK
+639 EKLRKFQKLIKEFK
-651 FEPWPVFPSIVRDLS
+651 PWPIFPSIVRDLS

-685 KINFLTEIKLIDV
+685 KFNFLEEIKLIDI

>member
-34 FSNDVLETDILPNRY
+34 LSDDILEVDILPNRY
-49 ADASSLIGL
+49 PDASSLIGL
-58 AKEISKVSGIHGSY
+58 AKEISRVSGKKFFEKKIRLKE
-72 GFQTDNTDNIY
+72 T
-83 QHKSALDPYK
+83 YK
-93 SVKKNP
+93 KIDK
-99 YKSVSDPHKSVNLVK
+99 NLVK
-114 VQTPHCFYYFGKVIL
+114 VRTNSCFYYFGKVIL
-129 NVENKPSPKWL
+129 NVKNKPSPEWL

-148 FNSINF
+148 FNSVNF

-181 IYIRLAKKGEK
+181 IYVRLAKTGEK

-200 YKLLGGEIVIAD
+200 YELLGGEIVIAD

-240 AAVFDPVKIY
+240 AAVFDPAKIY

-256 NLKTD
+256 NLKTE
-261 ASFRFERKVAPIRS
+261 ASFRFERKVAPVRS
-275 LQALLRLSFLIQENL
+275 LQALLRLSSLIQENL
-290 GGEVLKGVIGE
+290 GGEVLKGIIGE
-301 KKLKEKVINFNIER
+301 KKLKEKIINFDIER
-315 LNKFLGINFRKEEIR
+315 LNKFTGINFIKEEVR

-338 KIVSENKNTM
+338 KINPVPEQSTVRGKNIL

-359 ETEEDIIEEII
+359 EKEEDIIEEII

-378 PAIYETPPKEV
+378 PAFYEIPPKEV
-389 SIAPEIE
+389 SIVPEIE
-396 FNNYLRKIL
+396 FNNHLRKIL

-415 YSFFGDKDLN
+415 YNFFSDKDLN
-425 NLNRVNP
+425 VSP
-432 RINQRESAVEIL
+432 EKSAIEVL

-452 YFQTRLI
+452 YFQTSLI
-459 PNLLKSVRLNQF
+459 PNLLKSVHLNQF

-478 FEISKVAYYI
+478 FEVSKVAYWEKEKI
-488 HGLNGSNTDKTDKKY
+488 K
-503 PYESALD
+503 
-510 PYRSVNEEYHL
+510 EEYHL
-521 GIGFAFKDPEEI
+521 GISFAFKYPEEI
-533 LKELKGVLKVLEEEL
+533 LKELKGVLRVLEEEL
-548 KINFNLKEIDQN
+548 KINFNLKEIGQN
-560 QVEIF
+560 QAEIF
-565 IHGLNRSNTDYTDN
+565 INN
-579 RNQYKSALDPRKS
+579 
-592 MNKNPYE
+592 
-599 SVLDPRQSALE
+599 E
-610 KIGIFSL
+610 KIGFFAL

-626 DLDLE
+626 DLDLG
-631 VGAIELNL
+631 VGVIEINV
-639 EKLRKYQKLIKK
+639 EKLRKYQKLIKE

-685 KINFLTEIKLIDV
+685 KFNFLKEIKLIDI

-709 FIFNHPQRSL
+709 FIFNRPQRSL
-719 KDEEVNLEMR
+719 KDEEVNMEMR
-729 KIEEFLKEKYRIIL
+729 KIEEFLKEKYKIIL

>member
-22 AQDLTLKSFETN
+22 AQDLILKSFETN
-34 FSNDVLETDILPNRY
+34 FSDGILDVDILPNRY
-49 ADASSLIGL
+49 PDASSLIGL
-58 AKEISKVSGIHGSY
+58 AKEISRVSGKKFFEKKIRLKE
-72 GFQTDNTDNIY
+72 T
-83 QHKSALDPYK
+83 YK
-93 SVKKNP
+93 KIDK
-99 YKSVSDPHKSVNLVK
+99 NLVK
-114 VQTPHCFYYFGKVIL
+114 VQTNSCFYYFGKVIL
-129 NVENKPSPKWL
+129 NVKNKPSPEWL

-148 FNSINF
+148 FNSVNF

-181 IYIRLAKKGEK
+181 IYVRLAKTGEK

-200 YKLLGGEIVIAD
+200 YELLGGEIVIAD

-240 AAVFDPVKIY
+240 AAVFNPAKIY

-256 NLKTD
+256 NLKTE
-261 ASFRFERKVAPIRS
+261 ASFRFERKVAPVRS
-275 LQALLRLSFLIQENL
+275 LQALSRLSSLIQENL
-290 GGEVLKGVIGE
+290 GGEVSKGVIGE
-301 KKLKEKVINFNIER
+301 KKLKEKVINFDIER
-315 LNKFLGINFRKEEIR
+315 LDRFTGINFRKEEIR

-378 PAIYETPPKEV
+378 PAFYEIPPKEV
-389 SIAPEIE
+389 SVAPEIE
-396 FNNYLRKIL
+396 FNNHLRKIL

-425 NLNRVNP
+425 NLIRVNP
-432 RINQRESAVEIL
+432 RKSVVEVL

-452 YFQTRLI
+452 YFQTSLI
-459 PNLLKSVRLNQF
+459 PNLLKSVHLNQF

-478 FEISKVAYYI
+478 CEISKVAYWEKEKI
-488 HGLNGSNTDKTDKKY
+488 K
-503 PYESALD
+503 
-510 PYRSVNEEYHL
+510 EEYHL
-521 GIGFAFKDPEEI
+521 GISFAFKYPEEI

-548 KINFNLKEIDQN
+548 KISFNLKEIGQN
-560 QVEIF
+560 QAEIF
-565 IHGLNRSNTDYTDN
+565 INN
-579 RNQYKSALDPRKS
+579 
-592 MNKNPYE
+592 
-599 SVLDPRQSALE
+599 E
-610 KIGIFSL
+610 KIGIFAL
-617 IPKKVLEDY
+617 ISKKVLEDY

-631 VGAIELNL
+631 VGIVEINI
-639 EKLRKYQKLIKK
+639 EKLRKYQKLIKE

-685 KINFLTEIKLIDV
+685 KFNFLKEIKLIDV

-729 KIEEFLKEKYRIIL
+729 KIEEFLKEKYKIIL

>member
-22 AQDLTLKSFETN
+22 AQDLILKSFETN
-34 FSNDVLETDILPNRY
+34 FSDGILDVDILPNRY
-49 ADASSLIGL
+49 PDASSLIGL
-58 AKEISKVSGIHGSY
+58 AKEISRVSGKKFFEKKIRLKE
-72 GFQTDNTDNIY
+72 T
-83 QHKSALDPYK
+83 YK
-93 SVKKNP
+93 KIDKN
-99 YKSVSDPHKSVNLVK
+99 LLK
-114 VQTPHCFYYFGKVIL
+114 VQTNSCFYYFGKVIL
-129 NVENKPSPKWL
+129 NVKNKPSPEWL

-148 FNSINF
+148 FNSVNF

-181 IYIRLAKKGEK
+181 IYVRLAKTGEK

-200 YKLLGGEIVIAD
+200 YELLGGEIVIAD

-240 AAVFDPVKIY
+240 AAVFNPAKIY

-256 NLKTD
+256 NLKTE
-261 ASFRFERKVAPIRS
+261 ASFRFERKVAPVRS
-275 LQALLRLSFLIQENL
+275 LQALLRLSSLIQENL
-290 GGEVLKGVIGE
+290 GGEVLKGIIGE
-301 KKLKEKVINFNIER
+301 KKLKEKIINFDIER
-315 LNKFLGINFRKEEIR
+315 LNRFTGINFRKEGVR

-348 RLIPPLDRLDL
+348 RLVPPLDRLDL

-378 PAIYETPPKEV
+378 PAFYEIPPKEV

-415 YSFFGDKDLN
+415 YNFFSDKDLN
-425 NLNRVNP
+425 ISP
-432 RINQRESAVEIL
+432 EKSAIEVL

-452 YFQTRLI
+452 YFQTSLI
-459 PNLLKSVRLNQF
+459 SNLLKSVHLNQF
-471 YFKEIRI
+471 YFKEIKI
-478 FEISKVAYYI
+478 FEISKVAYWEKEKI
-488 HGLNGSNTDKTDKKY
+488 K
-503 PYESALD
+503 
-510 PYRSVNEEYHL
+510 EEYHL
-521 GIGFAFKDPEEI
+521 GISFAFKDPEEI

-548 KINFNLKEIDQN
+548 KINFNLKEIGQN
-560 QVEIF
+560 QAEIF
-565 IHGLNRSNTDYTDN
+565 INN
-579 RNQYKSALDPRKS
+579 
-592 MNKNPYE
+592 
-599 SVLDPRQSALE
+599 E
-610 KIGIFSL
+610 KIGIFAL
-617 IPKKVLEDY
+617 IPKKVLEYY
-626 DLDLE
+626 DLDLG
-631 VGAIELNL
+631 VGVIEINV
-639 EKLRKYQKLIKK
+639 EKLRKYQKLIKE

-685 KINFLTEIKLIDV
+685 KFNFLKEIKLIDI

-719 KDEEVNLEMR
+719 KDEEVNMEIR
-729 KIEEFLKEKYRIIL
+729 KIEEFLKEKYKIIL

>member
-13 RGKIDWKKV
+13 KGRIDWEKV
-22 AQDLTLKSFETN
+22 VQDLTLQSFETN
-34 FSNDVLETDILPNRY
+34 FSDDILEVDVLPNRY
-49 ADASSLIGL
+49 PDASSLIGL
-58 AKEISKVSGIHGSY
+58 AKEISRVSGMKFFEEKIRLKESY
-72 GFQTDNTDNIY
+72 
-83 QHKSALDPYK
+83 
-93 SVKKNP
+93 KKID
-99 YKSVSDPHKSVNLVK
+99 KNLVK
-114 VQTPHCFYYFGKVIL
+114 VQTNHCLYYFGKVIL
-129 NVENKPSPKWL
+129 NVKNKPSPEWL

-181 IYIRLAKKGEK
+181 IYVRLAKKGEE
-192 FISLEDKE
+192 FVSLEDKE

-228 AVDLQ
+228 AVDLE

-240 AAVFDPVKIY
+240 AAVFDPAKIY

-275 LQALLRLSFLIQENL
+275 FEALLRLSSLIQENL
-290 GGEVLKGVIGE
+290 GGEVLKGIIGE
-301 KKLKEKVINFNIER
+301 KKLKEKVINFNLER
-315 LNKFLGINFRKEEIR
+315 LNKFTGINFRKEGIR
-330 KILKSLEI
+330 KILESLEI
-338 KIVSENKNTM
+338 GIASENKNTM

-378 PAIYETPPKEV
+378 PALYEIPPKEV

-396 FNNYLRKIL
+396 FNNHLRKIL

-425 NLNRVNP
+425 NLIRVNL
-432 RINQRESAVEIL
+432 RINQPESAVEVL

-452 YFQTRLI
+452 YFQTSLI
-459 PNLLKSVRLNQF
+459 PNLLKSVYLNQF
-471 YFKEIRI
+471 YFKEIKI
-478 FEISKVAYYI
+478 FEISKVAYWEKEKI
-488 HGLNGSNTDKTDKKY
+488 
-503 PYESALD
+503 
-510 PYRSVNEEYHL
+510 NEGYYL
-521 GIGFAFKDPEEI
+521 GISFAFKDPEEI
-533 LKELKGVLKVLEEEL
+533 LKELKGVLRILESEL
-548 KINFNLKEIDQN
+548 KISFNLKETGQN

-565 IHGLNRSNTDYTDN
+565 I
-579 RNQYKSALDPRKS
+579 
-592 MNKNPYE
+592 NKE
-599 SVLDPRQSALE
+599 G
-610 KIGIFSL
+610 IGIFAL
-617 IPKKVLEDY
+617 ISKKVLEDY

-631 VGAIELNL
+631 VGVIEINI
-639 EKLRKYQKLIKK
+639 EKLRKYQKLIKE

-672 IKFSEIEKEIKKQ
+672 IKFSEIEKEIKKE
-685 KINFLTEIKLIDV
+685 KFNFLKEINLIDI

>member
-22 AQDLTLKSFETN
+22 SQDLTLKSFETN
-34 FSNDVLETDILPNRY
+34 FSGGVLGVDILPNRY
-49 ADASSLIGL
+49 SDASSLIGL
-58 AKEISKVSGIHGSY
+58 AKEISRVSGVKPRINADNKLPGYRPNTSP
-72 GFQTDNTDNIY
+72 GFIPDSSGKHPGNSSGKHPGKI
-83 QHKSALDPYK
+83 
-93 SVKKNP
+93 
-99 YKSVSDPHKSVNLVK
+99 LVK

-129 NVENKPSPKWL
+129 NVENKPSPGWL

-168 PLHIFDLDKISLP
+168 PLHIFDLDKINLP
-181 IYIRLAKKGEK
+181 IYVRLAKKGEK
-192 FISLEDKE
+192 FVSLEDKE

-212 KKKIL
+212 KKEIL

-228 AVDLQ
+228 AVDLH

-240 AAVFDPVKIY
+240 AAVFDPAKIY

-275 LQALLRLSFLIQENL
+275 LQAFLRLSSLIQENL
-290 GGEVLKGVIGE
+290 GGEVLKGIIGE
-301 KKLKEKVINFNIER
+301 KKLKEKIINFNIER
-315 LNKFLGINFRKEEIR
+315 LNKFSGINLRKEEIR

-338 KIVSENKNTM
+338 KITSENKNIM
-348 RLIPPLDRLDL
+348 KLVPPLDRLDL

-378 PAIYETPPKEV
+378 TALYESPAKEV

-405 TKAGYDEVHN
+405 TKVDYDEVYN
-415 YSFFGDKDLN
+415 YSFFGDKDLINTENIYPNNRPNKLPESSDRIFGQDLGKVFGPNSGN
-425 NLNRVNP
+425 NLNPHKSV
-432 RINQRESAVEIL
+432 VEVL

-452 YFQTRLI
+452 YFQASLI
-459 PNLLKSVRLNQF
+459 PNLLKSIHLNQF
-471 YFKEIRI
+471 YFKEIKI
-478 FEISKVAYYI
+478 FEISKVAHLEEEKI
-488 HGLNGSNTDKTDKKY
+488 
-503 PYESALD
+503 
-510 PYRSVNEEYHL
+510 NEEYHL

-533 LKELKGVLKVLEEEL
+533 LKELAGVLRILKEEL
-548 KINFNLKEIDQN
+548 RINFNLKEVGQN
-560 QVEIF
+560 QAEIF
-565 IHGLNRSNTDYTDN
+565 FN
-579 RNQYKSALDPRKS
+579 
-592 MNKNPYE
+592 E
-599 SVLDPRQSALE
+599 E
-610 KIGIFSL
+610 KIGIFAL
-617 IPKKVLEDY
+617 IPKKILGDY

-631 VGAIELNL
+631 VGVMEINIR
-639 EKLRKYQKLIKK
+639 KLRKFQKLIKE
-651 FEPWPVFPSIVRDLS
+651 FEIWPVFPSIVRDLS

-672 IKFSEIEKEIKKQ
+672 IKFNEIEKEIKKQ
-685 KINFLTEIKLIDV
+685 KINFFKEIKLIDI
-698 YFTDKKSMTLR
+698 YYAGKKSMTLR

-719 KDEEVNLEMR
+719 KDEEVNLAMR
-729 KIEEFLKEKYRIIL
+729 KVEEFLKEKYKIIL

>member
-34 FSNDVLETDILPNRY
+34 LSDDILEVDILPNRY
-49 ADASSLIGL
+49 PDASSLIGL
-58 AKEISKVSGIHGSY
+58 AKEISRVSGKKFFEKKIRLKE
-72 GFQTDNTDNIY
+72 T
-83 QHKSALDPYK
+83 YK
-93 SVKKNP
+93 KINK
-99 YKSVSDPHKSVNLVK
+99 NLVK
-114 VQTPHCFYYFGKVIL
+114 VRTNSCFYYFGKVIL
-129 NVENKPSPKWL
+129 NVKNKPSPEWL

-148 FNSINF
+148 FNSVNF

-181 IYIRLAKKGEK
+181 IYVRLAKKGEK

-200 YKLLGGEIVIAD
+200 YELLGGEIVIAD

-233 TKNIFIE
+233 TENIFIE
-240 AAVFDPVKIY
+240 AAVFDPAKIY

-275 LQALLRLSFLIQENL
+275 LQAILRLSSLIQENL
-290 GGEVLKGVIGE
+290 GGEVLTGVIGE
-301 KKLKEKVINFNIER
+301 KKLKEKIINFDIDR
-315 LNKFLGINFRKEEIR
+315 LNRFTGINFRKEEIR

-338 KIVSENKNTM
+338 KIVSGNKNTI

-378 PAIYETPPKEV
+378 PALYEIPTKEV
-389 SIAPEIE
+389 SVDPEIE

-415 YSFFGDKDLN
+415 YSFWGDKDLN
-425 NLNRVNP
+425 NFIRVNL
-432 RINQRESAVEIL
+432 RINQRESAVEVL

-452 YFQTRLI
+452 YFQTSLI
-459 PNLLKSVRLNQF
+459 PNLLKSVYFNQF
-471 YFKEIRI
+471 YFKEIKI
-478 FEISKVAYYI
+478 FEINKVAYWEKEKI
-488 HGLNGSNTDKTDKKY
+488 KED
-503 PYESALD
+503 
-510 PYRSVNEEYHL
+510 YHL
-521 GIGFAFKDPEEI
+521 GISFAFKDSEEI
-533 LKELKGVLKVLEEEL
+533 LKELKGVLRVLKEEL
-548 KINFNLKEIDQN
+548 KINFNLKEIGQN
-560 QVEIF
+560 QAEIF
-565 IHGLNRSNTDYTDN
+565 INN
-579 RNQYKSALDPRKS
+579 
-592 MNKNPYE
+592 
-599 SVLDPRQSALE
+599 E
-610 KIGIFSL
+610 KIGFFAL

-626 DLDLE
+626 DLDLG
-631 VGAIELNL
+631 VGTIEINV
-639 EKLRKYQKLIKK
+639 EKLRKYQKLIKE
-651 FEPWPVFPSIVRDLS
+651 FEPWPVFPSIIRDLS

-685 KINFLTEIKLIDV
+685 KFNFLKEIKLIDI

-729 KIEEFLKEKYRIIL
+729 KIEEFLKEKYKIIL

>member
-22 AQDLTLKSFETN
+22 AQDLTLKSFEAN
-34 FSNDVLETDILPNRY
+34 FSDDILEVDILPNRY
-49 ADASSLIGL
+49 PDASSLIGL
-58 AKEISKVSGIHGSY
+58 AKEISRVSGKKFFEKKIRLKE
-72 GFQTDNTDNIY
+72 T
-83 QHKSALDPYK
+83 YK
-93 SVKKNP
+93 KIDKN
-99 YKSVSDPHKSVNLVK
+99 LLK
-114 VQTPHCFYYFGKVIL
+114 VQTNSCFYYFGKVIL
-129 NVENKPSPKWL
+129 NVKNKPSPEWL

-148 FNSINF
+148 FNSVNF

-181 IYIRLAKKGEK
+181 IYVRLAKTGEK

-200 YKLLGGEIVIAD
+200 YELLGGEIVIAD

-240 AAVFDPVKIY
+240 AAVFNPAKIY

-256 NLKTD
+256 NLKTE
-261 ASFRFERKVAPIRS
+261 ASFRFERKVAPVRS
-275 LQALLRLSFLIQENL
+275 LQALLRLSSLIQENL
-290 GGEVLKGVIGE
+290 GGEVLKGIIGE
-301 KKLKEKVINFNIER
+301 KKLKEKIINFDIER
-315 LNKFLGINFRKEEIR
+315 LNRFTGINFIKEGVR

-348 RLIPPLDRLDL
+348 RLVPPLDRLDL

-378 PAIYETPPKEV
+378 PAFYEIPPKEV

-415 YSFFGDKDLN
+415 YNFFSDKDLN
-425 NLNRVNP
+425 ISP
-432 RINQRESAVEIL
+432 EKSAIEVL

-452 YFQTRLI
+452 YFQTSLI
-459 PNLLKSVRLNQF
+459 SNLLKSVHLNQF
-471 YFKEIRI
+471 YFKEIKI
-478 FEISKVAYYI
+478 FEISKVAYWEKEKI
-488 HGLNGSNTDKTDKKY
+488 K
-503 PYESALD
+503 
-510 PYRSVNEEYHL
+510 EEYHL
-521 GIGFAFKDPEEI
+521 GISFAFKDPEEI

-548 KINFNLKEIDQN
+548 KINFNLKEIGQN
-560 QVEIF
+560 QAEIF
-565 IHGLNRSNTDYTDN
+565 INN
-579 RNQYKSALDPRKS
+579 
-592 MNKNPYE
+592 
-599 SVLDPRQSALE
+599 E
-610 KIGIFSL
+610 KIGIFAL
-617 IPKKVLEDY
+617 IPKKVLEYY
-626 DLDLE
+626 DLDLG
-631 VGAIELNL
+631 VGVIEINV
-639 EKLRKYQKLIKK
+639 EKLRKYQKLIKE

-685 KINFLTEIKLIDV
+685 KFNFLKEIKLIDI

-719 KDEEVNLEMR
+719 KDEEVNMEIR
-729 KIEEFLKEKYRIIL
+729 KIEEFLKEKYKIIL

>member
-22 AQDLTLKSFETN
+22 AQDLTLKSFEAN
-34 FSNDVLETDILPNRY
+34 FSNDILEVDILPNRY
-49 ADASSLIGL
+49 PDASSLIGL
-58 AKEISKVSGIHGSY
+58 AKEISRVSGAKFFEKKIRLKESY
-72 GFQTDNTDNIY
+72 
-83 QHKSALDPYK
+83 
-93 SVKKNP
+93 KKID
-99 YKSVSDPHKSVNLVK
+99 KNLVK
-114 VQTPHCFYYFGKVIL
+114 VQTNHCFYYFGKVIL
-129 NVENKPSPKWL
+129 NLKNKPSPEWL

-168 PLHIFDLDKISLP
+168 PLHIFDLDKIDPVPEQSTVQGKLLNKKK
-181 IYIRLAKKGEK
+181 IYVRLAKKGEK
-192 FISLEDKE
+192 FVTLEDKE
-200 YKLLGGEIVIAD
+200 YELLGGEIVIAD

-228 AVDLQ
+228 AVDLE

-240 AAVFDPVKIY
+240 AAVFDPAKIY

-261 ASFRFERKVAPIRS
+261 ASFRFERKVAPVRS
-275 LQALLRLSFLIQENL
+275 LQALLRLSSLIQENL
-290 GGEVLKGVIGE
+290 GGEVLKGIIGE
-301 KKLKEKVINFNIER
+301 KKLKEKIINFNLER
-315 LNKFLGINFRKEEIR
+315 LNKFTGINFRKEEVR

-338 KIVSENKNTM
+338 KINPVPESYTRAKHGIGSRTVLGSGSGQSTVRGKNIL

-378 PAIYETPPKEV
+378 PAFYEIPPKEV
-389 SIAPEIE
+389 GIASEIE

-405 TKAGYDEVHN
+405 TKAGYDEVHS
-415 YSFFGDKDLN
+415 YSFFSDKDLN
-425 NLNRVNP
+425 ISPEKFAIEV
-432 RINQRESAVEIL
+432 L

-452 YFQTRLI
+452 YFHTSLI
-459 PNLLKSVRLNQF
+459 PNLLKSVHLNQF

-478 FEISKVAYYI
+478 FEISKVAHWEKEKI
-488 HGLNGSNTDKTDKKY
+488 K
-503 PYESALD
+503 
-510 PYRSVNEEYHL
+510 EEYHL
-521 GIGFAFKDPEEI
+521 GISFAFKDSEEI
-533 LKELKGVLKVLEEEL
+533 LKELKGVLRFLEEEL
-548 KINFNLKEIDQN
+548 KINFDFKEISQN
-560 QVEIF
+560 QAEIL
-565 IHGLNRSNTDYTDN
+565 I
-579 RNQYKSALDPRKS
+579 
-592 MNKNPYE
+592 NKE
-599 SVLDPRQSALE
+599 GVGFFA
-610 KIGIFSL
+610 L
-617 IPKKVLEDY
+617 IPKKVLENY
-626 DLDLE
+626 DIDLE
-631 VGAIELNL
+631 VGVIEINV
-639 EKLRKYQKLIKK
+639 EKLRKYQKLIKEFK
-651 FEPWPVFPSIVRDLS
+651 PWPVFPSIVRDLS

-685 KINFLTEIKLIDV
+685 KFNFLKEISLIDI

>member
-22 AQDLTLKSFETN
+22 AQDLTLKSFEAN
-34 FSNDVLETDILPNRY
+34 LSDGILEVDILPNRY
-49 ADASSLIGL
+49 PDASSLIGL
-58 AKEISKVSGIHGSY
+58 AKEISRVSGAKFFEKKVRLKESY
-72 GFQTDNTDNIY
+72 
-83 QHKSALDPYK
+83 
-93 SVKKNP
+93 KKID
-99 YKSVSDPHKSVNLVK
+99 KNLVK
-114 VQTPHCFYYFGKVIL
+114 VQTQYCFYYFGKVFL
-129 NVENKPSPKWL
+129 NVKNKLSPEWL

-154 LVDLANFVMIEYGA
+154 LIDLANFVMIEYGA

-181 IYIRLAKKGEK
+181 IYVRLAKKGEK
-192 FISLEDKE
+192 FVSLEDKE
-200 YKLLGGEIVIAD
+200 YELLGGEIVIAN

-228 AVDLQ
+228 AVDLE

-240 AAVFDPVKIY
+240 AAVFDPSKIY

-256 NLKTD
+256 SLKTD
-261 ASFRFERKVAPIRS
+261 ASFRFERKVSPIRS
-275 LQALLRLSFLIQENL
+275 LQALLRLSSLIQENL
-290 GGEVLKGVIGE
+290 GGEVLKGIIGE
-301 KKLKEKVINFNIER
+301 KKLKEKVINFNLER
-315 LNKFLGINFRKEEIR
+315 LNKFTGINFRKEGIR

-338 KIVSENKNTM
+338 KIASENKNTM

-378 PAIYETPPKEV
+378 PALYEIPPKEV
-389 SIAPEIE
+389 SVDPEIE

-425 NLNRVNP
+425 ISP
-432 RINQRESAVEIL
+432 EKSAMEVL

-452 YFQTRLI
+452 YFQTSLI
-459 PNLLKSVRLNQF
+459 PNLLKSVHLNQF
-471 YFKEIRI
+471 YFKEIKI
-478 FEISKVAYYI
+478 FEISKVASYADSSLISHHSSPTSIVEGY
-488 HGLNGSNTDKTDKKY
+488 N
-503 PYESALD
+503 
-510 PYRSVNEEYHL
+510 L
-521 GIGFAFKDPEEI
+521 GISFAFKDPEEI
-533 LKELKGVLKVLEEEL
+533 LKELKGVLRILESEL
-548 KINFNLKEIDQN
+548 KINFNLKETGQN
-560 QVEIF
+560 QAEIF
-565 IHGLNRSNTDYTDN
+565 I
-579 RNQYKSALDPRKS
+579 
-592 MNKNPYE
+592 NKE
-599 SVLDPRQSALE
+599 R
-610 KIGIFSL
+610 IGIFAL
-617 IPKKVLEDY
+617 IPKKVLGDY

-631 VGAIELNL
+631 VGVIEINL
-639 EKLRKYQKLIKK
+639 EKLRKYQKLIKE
-651 FEPWPVFPSIVRDLS
+651 FESWPVFPSIVRDLS

-685 KINFLTEIKLIDV
+685 KFNFLKEIKLIDI

-719 KDEEVNLEMR
+719 KDEEVNLEMK
-729 KIEEFLKEKYRIIL
+729 KIEEFLKEKYKIIL

>member
-22 AQDLTLKSFETN
+22 IQDLTLKSFEAN
-34 FSNDVLETDILPNRY
+34 FSDDILEIDILPNRY
-49 ADASSLIGL
+49 PDASSLIGL
-58 AKEISKVSGIHGSY
+58 AKEISRLSGAKFFEKKVLLKESY
-72 GFQTDNTDNIY
+72 
-83 QHKSALDPYK
+83 
-93 SVKKNP
+93 KKID
-99 YKSVSDPHKSVNLVK
+99 KNLVK
-114 VQTPHCFYYFGKVIL
+114 VKTQNCFYYFGKVIL
-129 NVENKPSPKWL
+129 NVKNKPSPEWL

-154 LVDLANFVMIEYGA
+154 LIDLANFVMIEYGA

-181 IYIRLAKKGEK
+181 IYVRLAKKGEK
-192 FISLEDKE
+192 FVSLEDKE
-200 YKLLGGEIVIAD
+200 YELLGGEIVIAD

-228 AVDLQ
+228 AVDLE

-240 AAVFDPVKIY
+240 AAVFDPSKIY

-275 LQALLRLSFLIQENL
+275 LQALLRLSSLIQENL
-290 GGEVLKGVIGE
+290 GGEVLKVIIGE
-301 KKLKEKVINFNIER
+301 KKLKEKIINFDIER
-315 LNKFLGINFRKEEIR
+315 LNKFTGINFRKEGIR

-348 RLIPPLDRLDL
+348 KLIPPLDRLDL

-378 PAIYETPPKEV
+378 PALYEIPPKEV

-396 FNNYLRKIL
+396 FNNHLRRIL

-415 YSFFGDKDLN
+415 YSFFSDKDL
-425 NLNRVNP
+425 
-432 RINQRESAVEIL
+432 INTDLRRLDADLRRPIEVL

-452 YFQTRLI
+452 YFQTSLI
-459 PNLLKSVRLNQF
+459 PNLLKSVHLNQF
-471 YFKEIRI
+471 YFKEIKI
-478 FEISKVAYYI
+478 FEISKVAYYADYADFTQTRQKDI
-488 HGLNGSNTDKTDKKY
+488 KDSDLNFS
-503 PYESALD
+503 PRQSASSPRRSALC
-510 PYRSVNEEYHL
+510 EEYHL
-521 GIGFAFKDPEEI
+521 GISFAFKDPEEI
-533 LKELKGVLKVLEEEL
+533 LKELKGVLRILESEL
-548 KINFNLKEIDQN
+548 KINFNLKETGQN
-560 QVEIF
+560 QAEIF
-565 IHGLNRSNTDYTDN
+565 I
-579 RNQYKSALDPRKS
+579 
-592 MNKNPYE
+592 NKE
-599 SVLDPRQSALE
+599 RV
-610 KIGIFSL
+610 GIFAL
-617 IPKKVLEDY
+617 IPKKALEDY
-626 DLDLE
+626 DLDFE
-631 VGAIELNL
+631 VGVIEINL
-639 EKLRKYQKLIKK
+639 EKLRKYQKLIKE

-685 KINFLTEIKLIDV
+685 KFNFLKEIKLIDI

-719 KDEEVNLEMR
+719 KDEEVNLEMK
-729 KIEEFLKEKYRIIL
+729 KIEEFLKEKYKIIL